1 MSALEIL
8 YFVSFYHLNISKS
21 PQHKKGQQGMVRQIK
36 LDENFFSMLH
46 SYSDDKSYREDE
58 MLKLKAV
65 TVQHKKIHTACV
77 QYFVKHTSEEENV
90 QI

>member
-1 MSALEIL
+1 
-8 YFVSFYHLNISKS
+8 
-21 PQHKKGQQGMVRQIK
+21 
-36 LDENFFSMLH
+36 MLH

-77 QYFVKHTSEEENV
+77 QYFVEHTSEEENV

>member
-1 MSALEIL
+1 
-8 YFVSFYHLNISKS
+8 
-21 PQHKKGQQGMVRQIK
+21 
-36 LDENFFSMLH
+36 MLH
-46 SYSDDKSYREDE
+46 SYSDDKSYREHE

-65 TVQHKKIHTACV
+65 TVQHKKIPTACV